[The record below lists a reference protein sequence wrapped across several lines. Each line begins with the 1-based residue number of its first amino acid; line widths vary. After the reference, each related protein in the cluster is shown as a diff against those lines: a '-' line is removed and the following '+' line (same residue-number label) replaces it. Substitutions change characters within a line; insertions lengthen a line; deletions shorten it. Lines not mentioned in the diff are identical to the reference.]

1 MPITRTLVLAA
12 VTALAATPEADSQS
26 GGAPPAPH
34 FSAERPAAAVLME
47 QNMQAFGIFYPDMP
61 MGVVARLMATF
72 LYSAPVSVSGDSV
85 RGEILYRSGLINLP
99 ERWITWRPPKRMG
112 DGRLRR

>member
-34 FSAERPAAAVLME
+34 FSAERP
-47 QNMQAFGIFYPDMP
+47 P
-61 MGVVARLMATF
+61 
-72 LYSAPVSVSGDSV
+72 PVS
-85 RGEILYRSGLINLP
+85 
-99 ERWITWRPPKRMG
+99 
-112 DGRLRR
+112 